1 MAGKL
6 ATEMCFDIV
15 NDNQWIR
22 SSLVSGSLNSAAQS
36 VNVQEKIEALQG
48 GKQNLIKSC
57 GWYHHQESLHFTPI
71 SCLALFKAESQRAAH
86 IKSEMYRNQKY

>member
-6 ATEMCFDIV
+6 ATDMCFDIV

-22 SSLVSGSLNSAAQS
+22 SSLVSGSLNSASQS
-36 VNVQEKIEALQG
+36 VNVQETSEASQG

-57 GWYHHQESLHFTPI
+57 GWYYHQESLHFTPI
-71 SCLALFKAESQRAAH
+71 SFLALFKAESQRAAH
-86 IKSEMYRNQKY
+86 LKSVMNRNQKY